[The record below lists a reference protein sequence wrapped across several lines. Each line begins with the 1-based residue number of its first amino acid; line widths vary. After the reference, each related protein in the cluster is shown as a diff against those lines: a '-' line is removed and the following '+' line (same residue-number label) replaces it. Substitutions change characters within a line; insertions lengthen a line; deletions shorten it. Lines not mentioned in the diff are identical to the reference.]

1 MRGPR
6 ATGRRRAAPSLTIF
20 AAGVVAVA
28 LALAGDVLH
37 VLAAQEQ
44 DTVALR
50 YQLRGEQP
58 ASDVAVVTIDDASIS
73 HLGIQWPLPRSLHA
87 RAIDRLRAAGARLIV
102 YDVQFTEQTRPRDDL
117 ALFEAVRRTP
127 GTVLVTSETKAPGEH
142 EILGGP
148 ENLRRARAVAAAAN
162 LVTAP
167 GDVLQ
172 RFRGAE
178 NGLPTVGEVGARRAG
193 ARANAFPAEGAWID
207 FRGPPGTIPSISF
220 ADLLSGAADTSG
232 LRGRI
237 VVVGATAPTLGDL
250 HPTPTANDELMSGA
264 EVQANTIWTAL
275 HGLPMRDAPAWV
287 GWLAIAVMGLA
298 PALATVRGRA
308 LRAALVAPLLGLC
321 WVIAVQ
327 ICFQRGLILPV
338 SYPLIALV
346 LGTMTATT
354 SAFVLEREHRR
365 RTALLSERL
374 EREVSARTEELRQ
387 TQLEIVSRLGRA
399 VESRDADTGT
409 HVDRMSAL
417 CQRLALAVGMPPA
430 EAELLRHAA
439 ALHDV
444 GKVGIPDRILRKP
457 GRFDADERAV
467 METHTRIG
475 ADILAGSSSPLI
487 QLAAVIARSHHERW
501 DGTGY
506 PDGLR
511 GEEIP
516 VAARICTVCDVF
528 DALLS
533 VRPYK
538 PAWRLDDALTELT
551 AQRGRQ
557 FDPALVDAFVELV
570 GSLEPELL
578 APEPAPAAI
587 GVLTAPAPATP
598 PRGPH
603 AEGSAPAGAA
613 DTSSSRRG
621 APSPP
626 ARG

>member
-1 MRGPR
+1 VRKRG
-6 ATGRRRAAPSLTIF
+6 AVGRRRAAPGLTIL
-20 AAGVVAVA
+20 AAGVAAVA
-28 LALAGDVLH
+28 LALAGDVLD

-58 ASDVAVVTIDDASIS
+58 VSDVAVVAIDDASIS
-73 HLGIQWPLPRSLHA
+73 HLGIQWPFPRSLHA
-87 RAIDRLRAAGARLIV
+87 RAIDRLRAEGARLIV
-102 YDVQFTEQTRPRDDL
+102 YDVQFTEQTRPREDM
-117 ALFEAVRRTP
+117 ALFEAVRRAP
-127 GTVLVTSETKAPGEH
+127 GTVLVTSETGTGGEH

-148 ENLRRARAVAAAAN
+148 ENLRDARAVAAAAN

-178 NGLPTVGEVGARRAG
+178 NGLPTVGEAAARAARARR
-193 ARANAFPAEGAWID
+193 RTFPAEGAWID
-207 FRGPPGTIPSISF
+207 FRGPPGTIPTVSF
-220 ADLLSGAADTSG
+220 ADLLSGAADTSR

-237 VVVGATAPTLGDL
+237 VIVGATAPTLGDV
-250 HPTPTANDELMSGA
+250 HPVPTANHELMSGA
-264 EVQANTIWTAL
+264 EVQANAIWTAL
-275 HGLPMRDAPAWV
+275 HGLPMRDAPPWV

-298 PALATVRGRA
+298 PALASLSGRA
-308 LRAALVAPLLGLC
+308 LRGALVAPLLGLC
-321 WVIAVQ
+321 WLIGVQ
-327 ICFQRGLILPV
+327 VCFQRGIILPV

-365 RTALLSERL
+365 RTAQYSEQL
-374 EREVSARTEELRQ
+374 ELEVTERTEELRE

-409 HVDRMSAL
+409 HLDRMSAL
-417 CQRLALAVGMPPA
+417 CHRLALAVGMPPA
-430 EAELLRHAA
+430 EAELLRHASV
-439 ALHDV
+439 LHDV

-457 GRFDADERAV
+457 GRFDAGERAV
-467 METHTRIG
+467 MQTHASIG
-475 ADILAGSSSPLI
+475 AEILAGSSSALI

-501 DGTGY
+501 DGEGY

-511 GEEIP
+511 GEQIP
-516 VAARICTVCDVF
+516 LAARICTVCDVF

-538 PAWRLDDALTELT
+538 PAWPLADALAELT

-557 FDPALVDAFVELV
+557 FDPALVDAFVTLV

-578 APEPAPAAI
+578 APGGAPAEI
-587 GVLTAPAPATP
+587 GVLTEPVAETP
-598 PRGPH
+598 PRSPRGAGSGP
-603 AEGSAPAGAA
+603 ADVAG
-613 DTSSSRRG
+613 TSSSRPA

>member
-1 MRGPR
+1 VRKRG
-6 ATGRRRAAPSLTIF
+6 AVGRRRAAPGLTIL

-28 LALAGDVLH
+28 LALAGDMLD

-50 YQLRGEQP
+50 FQLRGEQP
-58 ASDVAVVTIDDASIS
+58 ASDVAVVAIDDASIS
-73 HLGIQWPLPRSLHA
+73 HLGIQWPFPRSLHA

-102 YDVQFTEQTRPRDDL
+102 YDVQFTEQTRPREDV
-117 ALFEAVRRTP
+117 ALFEAVRRAP
-127 GTVLVTSETKAPGEH
+127 GTVLATSETGARGEH

-148 ENLRRARAVAAAAN
+148 ENLRQARAVAAAAN

-172 RFRGAE
+172 RFRGDE
-178 NGLPTVGEVGARRAG
+178 NGLPTVGEAAARAAG
-193 ARANAFPAEGAWID
+193 AAPRMFPAEGAWID
-207 FRGPPGTIPSISF
+207 FRGPPGTIPTVSF
-220 ADLLSGAADTSG
+220 ADLLSGSADTSR

-237 VVVGATAPTLGDL
+237 VVVGATAPTLGDV
-250 HPTPTANDELMSGA
+250 HPVPTANHELMSGA
-264 EVQANTIWTAL
+264 EVQANAIWTAL
-275 HGLPMRDAPAWV
+275 HGLPMRDAPPWV

-298 PALATVRGRA
+298 PALAALSGA
-308 LRAALVAPLLGLC
+308 LRGALMAPLLGLC
-321 WVIAVQ
+321 WLIGVQ
-327 ICFQRGLILPV
+327 VCFQRGIILPV

-365 RTALLSERL
+365 RTAQYSERL
-374 EREVSARTEELRQ
+374 ELEVSARTEELRE

-399 VESRDADTGT
+399 VESRDADTGS

-417 CQRLALAVGMPPA
+417 CHRLALAVGMPPA

-439 ALHDV
+439 VLHDV

-475 ADILAGSSSPLI
+475 ADILAGSGSALI
-487 QLAAVIARSHHERW
+487 QLGAVIARSHHERW

-511 GEEIP
+511 GEGIP
-516 VAARICTVCDVF
+516 LAARICTVCDVF

-538 PAWRLDDALTELT
+538 PAWPLADALAELI

-557 FDPALVDAFVELV
+557 FDPALVDAFVALV
-570 GSLEPELL
+570 DSLEPELL
-578 APEPAPAAI
+578 APGGAPAGI
-587 GVLTAPAPATP
+587 GVLTEQAPATP
-598 PRGPH
+598 PRSPH
-603 AEGSAPAGAA
+603 AAGSAPADAA
-613 DTSSSRRG
+613 DTSSSRPA